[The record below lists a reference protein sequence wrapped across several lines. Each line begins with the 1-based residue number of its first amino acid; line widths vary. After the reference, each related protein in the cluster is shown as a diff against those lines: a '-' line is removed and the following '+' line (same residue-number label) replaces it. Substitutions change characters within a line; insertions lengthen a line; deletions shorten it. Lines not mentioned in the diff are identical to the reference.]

1 MKNGDK
7 YLGTNHKIKLIIFV
21 VLLRI
26 YTHILYISNSLLHFV
41 IHFACFVML
50 SLMPIFQF
58 SLFYLLGQ
66 NCLEPISYVV
76 KMRSFNFA
84 IHFACFIMSFL
95 MSCFYFSLFYLSWE
109 NYLMANL
116 SHSETVCGKK
126 AYGKDLMVKMLDTQ
140 ILSLL
145 WVPQHLVH
153 ADIRTY
159 IILPHNYCLQ
169 GYLPGWNVTSTRG

>member
-1 MKNGDK
+1 MKEDILAKKKKCNAKRGEESTSQKKKKGENIMKKGDK
-7 YLGTNHKIKLIIFV
+7 YLGTTHKIKLIIFV

-50 SLMPIFQF
+50 SLMPIFYF

-76 KMRSFNFA
+76 KMRFFNFA

-95 MSCFYFSLFYLSWE
+95 MSRFYFSWKITLWPICHTVKLFVVKK
-109 NYLMANL
+109 LMA
-116 SHSETVCGKK
+116 K
-126 AYGKDLMVKMLDTQ
+126 
-140 ILSLL
+140 IL
-145 WVPQHLVH
+145 W
-153 ADIRTY
+153 
-159 IILPHNYCLQ
+159 
-169 GYLPGWNVTSTRG
+169 

>member
-1 MKNGDK
+1 MGDK
-7 YLGTNHKIKLIIFV
+7 YLGTTHKIKLIIFV

-41 IHFACFVML
+41 IHFSCFVML
-50 SLMPIFQF
+50 SLMPIFYF

-95 MSCFYFSLFYLSWE
+95 MSRFYFSLFYLLWQ
-109 NYLMANL
+109 NYLVANL
-116 SHSETVCGKK
+116 SRSETVCGKK
-126 AYGKDLMVKMLDTQ
+126 AYGKDAYGENAGYTNPFP
-140 ILSLL
+140 SLGSPASGSC
-145 WVPQHLVH
+145 W
-153 ADIRTY
+153 Y
-159 IILPHNYCLQ
+159 
-169 GYLPGWNVTSTRG
+169 